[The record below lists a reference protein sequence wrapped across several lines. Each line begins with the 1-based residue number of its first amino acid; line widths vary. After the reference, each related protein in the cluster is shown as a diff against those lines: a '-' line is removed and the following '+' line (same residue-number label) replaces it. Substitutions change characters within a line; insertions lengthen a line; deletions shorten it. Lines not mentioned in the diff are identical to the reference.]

1 MFADID
7 PRTFNL
13 DSRQVERFLSA
24 GQRDKLRALFPVH
37 LYGQCADM
45 DSLQRL
51 ASEFHLTLIEDAA
64 QAIGAR
70 WGKEPAGSM
79 ADRGFPS
86 Y

>member
-1 MFADID
+1 VLADID

-51 ASEFHLTLIEDAA
+51 ASEFHREFSARVRDGTAMVTDSSSPSGSP
-64 QAIGAR
+64 GAV
-70 WGKEPAGSM
+70 
-79 ADRGFPS
+79 
-86 Y
+86 